1 MLTMPLAACPASSRR
16 PTRRQFWI
24 LCVLLPALLLAQWIG
39 LSHRLSHAGWADG
52 KLQSRLVLQQAN
64 VVWQFFAADNDEKN
78 LHSCALVDA
87 ATSADYL
94 HAIPALLPD
103 ISRQPIAISDSHYR
117 TWLASVRVPFSS
129 RAPPVF
135 S

>member
-1 MLTMPLAACPASSRR
+1 MTQSSRL
-16 PTRRQFWI
+16 TRLQYWI
-24 LCVLLPALLLAQWIG
+24 LCVLLPALLLAQWAG

-52 KLQSRLVLQQAN
+52 KLQGRLVLQQAN
-64 VVWQFFAADNDEKN
+64 VVWQFFSADNEEKN

-87 ATSADYL
+87 ATNADYL
-94 HAIPALLPD
+94 HAVPD
-103 ISRQPIAISDSHYR
+103 PEPGISRQPVMLSNQHYV